1 LAKSDQR
8 KRQRAGFEFF
18 AVKAFKPRLVAWL
31 VGEGLLDAGNI
42 THTRITEAL
51 ETYLR
56 AQYELA
62 YLPDDGTVPAPM
74 GLLERE
80 GRYEWRDPP
89 TTFLITRRT
98 AAIRRVADNIPEPTE
113 YFDIDMRA
121 ADPPEEPDYGPETEP
136 EPDPEE
142 ESADLSDSD
151 IEKQFDEEGYEV

>member
-98 AAIRRVADNIPEPTE
+98 AAIRLVADNIPEPAE

-121 ADPPEEPDYGPETEP
+121 PEEPDRDPES

-142 ESADLSDSD
+142 ESADLSDSN
-151 IEKQFDEEGYEV
+151 IEEQFDEEGYEV